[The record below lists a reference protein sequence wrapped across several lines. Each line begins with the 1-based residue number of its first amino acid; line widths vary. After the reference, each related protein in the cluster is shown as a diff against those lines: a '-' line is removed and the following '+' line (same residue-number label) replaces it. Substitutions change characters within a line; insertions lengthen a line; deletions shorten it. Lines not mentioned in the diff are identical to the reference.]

1 MYVVYDGAREKTDS
15 VIQLF
20 FVCCLSWRKRKN
32 FFCYNIIFSMVSM
45 IKQENKFFLLPYY
58 FLYVG
63 YDEERE
69 KTHFVITLVYVCCL
83 WWRNKKDSF
92 SYNIIRCRMSDG
104 AKEKTPSVIT
114 IVFVCFLWWRT
125 RKNSFCWN
133 IPFCILC
140 MMEQEKEFILL

>member
-1 MYVVYDGAREKTDS
+1 MKQEEKLILLKHYFLYVVYDGAREKTDS

-63 YDEERE
+63 YDEGRE
-69 KTHFVITLVYVCCL
+69 KTDFVITLV
-83 WWRNKKDSF
+83 
-92 SYNIIRCRMSDG
+92 
-104 AKEKTPSVIT
+104 
-114 IVFVCFLWWRT
+114 FVCFL
-125 RKNSFCWN
+125 
-133 IPFCILC
+133 
-140 MMEQEKEFILL
+140 